1 MLASLTLLPRTHS
14 EVAWLF
20 SELRKHQSELVHQ
33 PAEPYRVPLVN
44 FENANYVGNLSIGSP
59 PQPFPVLFDTGSANL
74 WVPGTRCTSAG
85 CLAHPRFNQ
94 SASHTFRP
102 LSSRL
107 KVCTPFFPHIS
118 PALSLEQMGVFL
130 SLTHPFLPYATLPF
144 FPYLTRHVLVKVRFG
159 TGEITA
165 TLAQDNVQ
173 VGALRIDGQDLLI
186 AEHEGGFP
194 FELLPFAGI
203 VGLAPPELAAS
214 GSVTLLESAVRR
226 GLLHRRLFA
235 LSLSPLASGSSLL
248 LGAYDDS
255 LVSSPLRW
263 VPIEPTPYWALPLS
277 DLEIS
282 EIGGG
287 AGGAGAAGAA
297 GAAGGAGGAGGATRG
312 EETQAAEARRGS
324 LRLCAS
330 GCRAAIDSGTTL
342 FAGPAGDVSRLLRV
356 LERRL
361 GGNLGGRCELESMPT
376 LSFRLGDHRFELQP
390 TDYVLHHENL
400 KEEKTQAGTASCA
413 IALQALDVSSDDK
426 ALWVFGD
433 VFLRCVYIYTK

>member
-1 MLASLTLLPRTHS
+1 
-14 EVAWLF
+14 
-20 SELRKHQSELVHQ
+20 
-33 PAEPYRVPLVN
+33 
-44 FENANYVGNLSIGSP
+44 
-59 PQPFPVLFDTGSANL
+59 
-74 WVPGTRCTSAG
+74 
-85 CLAHPRFNQ
+85 
-94 SASHTFRP
+94 
-102 LSSRL
+102 
-107 KVCTPFFPHIS
+107 
-118 PALSLEQMGVFL
+118 MGVFL
-130 SLTHPFLPYATLPF
+130 SLTHPFLPYITLPF

-173 VGALRIDGQDLLI
+173 VGELRIDGQDLLI

-263 VPIEPTPYWALPLS
+263 VPIEPRPYWALPLS

-287 AGGAGAAGAA
+287 AGA
-297 GAAGGAGGAGGATRG
+297 AGGAGGATRG

-361 GGNLGGRCELESMPT
+361 GENLGGRCELESMPT
-376 LSFRLGDHRFELQP
+376 LSFRLEDHRFELHP

-400 KEEKTQAGTASCA
+400 KEEMTQAGTASCA